1 MIAFRLSNHHMSRY
15 RTTGLFLLLAALWGS
30 SFVATRAAL
39 PYVAPVLLAAL
50 RFDIAGV
57 LMLGYAVVSTDQWR
71 PCSRAG
77 WIEVATGGLLFVAA
91 HHALLFI
98 GQQYVTSAVAS
109 IVVSLDPV
117 LAAVF
122 SGYLLADENI
132 RSTEIIGIV
141 FGVIGTMLIA
151 NPFTQSLAGAD
162 VRGVVFVFLAAAAFA
177 LGAVL
182 TKRYRTAMPVRSMQA
197 WMMLVGAVVLHM
209 TSAAL
214 PGESLASVTWSPVAI
229 AALGYLSVVAAG
241 VGYLIYFTLLDRIG
255 PIQINLVG
263 YVAPIF
269 AAVNGWLL
277 LGEPITPSIVLGF
290 VVVSSGF
297 AIAKYD
303 QISEE
308 IEDRRRFTS
317 IRGKE

>member
-1 MIAFRLSNHHMSRY
+1 MSRY
-15 RTTGLFLLLAALWGS
+15 RTTGLFVLLAALWGS

-39 PYVAPVLLAAL
+39 PYVPPVLLAAL

-57 LMLGYAVVSTDQWR
+57 LMLGYAIASTDQWR
-71 PCSRAG
+71 PSSRRG
-77 WIEVATGGLLFVAA
+77 WIEVVIGGLLFVAA

-109 IVVSLDPV
+109 VIISLDPV

-122 SGYLLADENI
+122 SGLLLTDERVTGI
-132 RSTEIIGIV
+132 EVVGITFGVLGIV
-141 FGVIGTMLIA
+141 MIA
-151 NPFTQSLAGAD
+151 NPSTRALVTAD

-182 TKRYRTAMPVRSMQA
+182 TKRYRTAIPVQSMQA
-197 WMMLVGAVVLHM
+197 WMMLIGAVVLHVM
-209 TSAAL
+209 SAGL
-214 PGESLASVTWSPVAI
+214 PSESLVSVTWSPVAI
-229 AALGYLSVVAAG
+229 TALGYLSIVAAG

-255 PIQINLVG
+255 PIQINLIG

-269 AAVNGWLL
+269 AALNGWLL
-277 LGEPITPSIVLGF
+277 LEEPITVPIVFGF
-290 VVVSSGF
+290 VVITAGF
-297 AIAKYD
+297 AIANYD

-308 IEDRRRFTS
+308 IENLQRFTLSRRR
-317 IRGKE
+317 G

>member
-1 MIAFRLSNHHMSRY
+1 MSRY
-15 RTTGLFLLLAALWGS
+15 QTSGLFVLLAALWGS

-39 PYVAPVLLAAL
+39 PYVPPVLLAAL

-57 LMLGYAVVSTDQWR
+57 LMLGYAIISTDQWR
-71 PCSRAG
+71 PTSRAG
-77 WIEVATGGLLFVAA
+77 WMEVAIGGVLFVAA

-109 IVVSLDPV
+109 VIISLDPV

-122 SGYLLADENI
+122 SGYLLADE
-132 RSTEIIGIV
+132 RVTWMEAVGIA
-141 FGVIGTMLIA
+141 FGMFGTMLIA
-151 NPFTQSLAGAD
+151 NPSTRALTDAD
-162 VRGVVFVFLAAAAFA
+162 ARGVVFVFLAAAAFA

-182 TKRYRTAMPVRSMQA
+182 TKRYRTAIPVQSMQA
-197 WMMLVGAVVLHM
+197 WMMLVGAVVLHG
-209 TSAAL
+209 TSVGL
-214 PGESLASVTWSPVAI
+214 PGESLVSVVWSPVAI
-229 AALGYLSVVAAG
+229 AALGYLSVIAAG

-255 PIQINLVG
+255 PVQINLIG

-277 LGEPITPSIVLGF
+277 LGEPITMPIVLGF
-290 VVVSSGF
+290 VVITTGF
-297 AIAKYD
+297 AITKYD

-308 IEDRRRFTS
+308 IKS
-317 IRGKE
+317 P

>member
-1 MIAFRLSNHHMSRY
+1 MSRHKI
-15 RTTGLFLLLAALWGS
+15 TGLFILLSALWGS

-39 PYVAPVLLAAL
+39 PYIPPVLLAAL

-57 LMLGYAVVSTDQWR
+57 LMLGYAIVSTDQWY
-71 PCSRAG
+71 PSSRTEWTEIA
-77 WIEVATGGLLFVAA
+77 IGGLLFIAA

-109 IVVSLDPV
+109 VIISLDPV

-122 SGYLLADENI
+122 SGWFLANERVTVN
-132 RSTEIIGIV
+132 EIVGIAFCV
-141 FGVIGTMLIA
+141 CGITLIA
-151 NPFTQSLAGAD
+151 NPFTSSLIGAD
-162 VRGVVFVFLAAAAFA
+162 IRGVVFVFLAAAAFA

-182 TKRYRTAMPVRSMQA
+182 TKRYRTAMPVQSMQA
-197 WMMLVGAVVLHM
+197 WMMLVGAVMLHV
-209 TSAAL
+209 TSVAL
-214 PGESLASVTWSPVAI
+214 SNGSLVSITWTPVAI
-229 AALGYLSVVAAG
+229 ASLGYLSVVAAG

-255 PIQINLVG
+255 PIQINLIG

-277 LGEPITPSIVLGF
+277 LGEPITMTIVLGF
-290 VVVSSGF
+290 IVISAGF

-303 QISEE
+303 QIGEE
-308 IEDRRRFTS
+308 IAYLRRFTLFG
-317 IRGKE
+317 RR

>member
-1 MIAFRLSNHHMSRY
+1 MSRY
-15 RTTGLFLLLAALWGS
+15 HTTGLFILLAALWGS

-39 PYVAPVLLAAL
+39 PYVPPVLLAAL

-71 PCSRAG
+71 PASRTG
-77 WIEVATGGLLFVAA
+77 WREVAIGGLLFVAA

-109 IVVSLDPV
+109 VIISLDPV

-122 SGYLLADENI
+122 AGYLLADEHVT
-132 RSTEIIGIV
+132 SGEIIGIA
-141 FGVIGTMLIA
+141 FGVCGTALIA
-151 NPFTQSLAGAD
+151 TPFTSTLVGAD
-162 VRGVVFVFLAAAAFA
+162 VRGAVFVFLAAAAFA

-182 TKRYRTAMPVRSMQA
+182 TKRYRTAIPVQSMQA
-197 WMMLVGAVVLHM
+197 WMMLVGAVMLHV
-209 TSAAL
+209 TSVVL
-214 PGESLASVTWSPVAI
+214 PGEAVVSVAWSPVAI

-255 PIQINLVG
+255 PIQINLIG

-277 LGEPITPSIVLGF
+277 LGEPITIPIVLGF
-290 VVVSSGF
+290 VVITTGF

-308 IEDRRRFTS
+308 VEYWRQSTPLQRR
-317 IRGKE
+317 E

>member
-1 MIAFRLSNHHMSRY
+1 MI
-15 RTTGLFLLLAALWGS
+15 TGLFVLLAALWGS

-39 PYVAPVLLAAL
+39 PYVPPVLLAAL

-57 LMLGYAVVSTDQWR
+57 LMLGYAIVSADQWR
-71 PCSRAG
+71 PTSRTG
-77 WIEVATGGLLFVAA
+77 WLEVAIGGLLFIAA

-109 IVVSLDPV
+109 VIISLDPV

-122 SGYLLADENI
+122 SGYLLTDEHVTV
-132 RSTEIIGIV
+132 TEVIGIAFGV
-141 FGVIGTMLIA
+141 FGTTLIA
-151 NPFTQSLAGAD
+151 NPFTQSLGGAD
-162 VRGVVFVFLAAAAFA
+162 VRGVLFVFLAAAAFA

-182 TKRYRTAMPVRSMQA
+182 TKRYRTAMPVQSMQA
-197 WMMLVGAVVLHM
+197 WMMLIGAAMLNI

-214 PGESLASVTWSPVAI
+214 PGESVVSVTWSPVAI

-241 VGYLIYFTLLDRIG
+241 VGYLIYFMLLDRIG
-255 PIQINLVG
+255 PIQINLIG

-277 LGEPITPSIVLGF
+277 LGEPITTPIVLGF
-290 VVVSSGF
+290 IVITTGF
-297 AIAKYD
+297 AIAKHD

-308 IEDRRRFTS
+308 IEYWRRFTQT
-317 IRGKE
+317 RRRE